1 MQGQHDEGI
10 GDGMTLLFSERR
22 ILIMIAE
29 GKEPHEVA
37 SWLQQPLEIAHAQI
51 QRIEEKT
58 GTHTWRGLQNI
69 GQLLKSE
76 EEANMRMYME
86 KRRKEQES

>member
-1 MQGQHDEGI
+1 MS
-10 GDGMTLLFSERR
+10 LLFSERR

-37 SWLQQPLEIAHAQI
+37 SWLHEPLEVAHAKI

-58 GTHTWRGLQNI
+58 GTHTWRSLQNI

-76 EEANMRMYME
+76 EEANMRIYMD
-86 KRRKEQES
+86 KKRKEQEL